1 MGIFFAIL
9 SPAIFGVNNFI
20 DKFLLEKNNIS
31 PIVMTI
37 YGGIFA
43 CFAGVLVFIFTGYY
57 PIDAKSFIII
67 VASGFLTTMY
77 LFPYYKALSLDETS
91 NVVPLFQFYPIFVL
105 ILSFFLLK
113 EQFSLIQYFG
123 CALIVGAGFLLSVEK
138 VDRKIFRLRKS
149 FYYMMLSCLLFAVAQ
164 ILYKFGVE
172 VVPFWNT
179 LPYEA
184 FGIAVGAL
192 TVALYKGNFNQFIHE
207 TKKFKRRV
215 FVFLF
220 LNEFVYILARYTGY
234 FALSLLSVGIVSI
247 IAGLQPL
254 FVLIYGIILSIWF
267 PYILKEVVTKKT
279 VSLKL
284 FSIFIIII
292 GSYFIFS

>member
-43 CFAGVLVFIFTGYY
+43 CVAGFLVFLLTGYY
-57 PIDAKSFIII
+57 PVDAKSLFILIS
-67 VASGFLTTMY
+67 SGFLTTMY
-77 LFPYYKALSLDETS
+77 LFPYYKALDLDEAS

-105 ILSFFLLK
+105 ILSLFLLN

-123 CALIVGAGFLLSVEK
+123 CALIIGAGFLLSVEK
-138 VDRKIFRLRKS
+138 ADRKIFRLRKS

-164 ILYKFGVE
+164 VLYKFGVE
-172 VVPFWNT
+172 EVPFWNT

-184 FGIAVGAL
+184 LGIAIGAIV
-192 TVALYKGNFNQFIHE
+192 VALYKRNYKQFIHE
-207 TKKFKRRV
+207 TKKFKKNV
-215 FVFLF
+215 FVYLSI
-220 LNEFVYILARYTGY
+220 NEFVYILARYTGY
-234 FALSLLSVGIVSI
+234 FALSLLTVGIVSI
-247 IAGLQPL
+247 LAGLQPL

-267 PYILKEVVTKKT
+267 PYILKEVITKKT

-284 FSIFIIII
+284 FSILIIIL
-292 GSYFIFS
+292 GSFFIFY